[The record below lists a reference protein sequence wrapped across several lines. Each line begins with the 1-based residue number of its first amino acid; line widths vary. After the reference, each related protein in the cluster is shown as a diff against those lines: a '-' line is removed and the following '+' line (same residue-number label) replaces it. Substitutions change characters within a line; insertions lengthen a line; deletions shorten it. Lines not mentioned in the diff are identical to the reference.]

1 MLRSFNQVLSNLLY
15 WVTRSRWLLITAL
28 VGLVL
33 LLLPTPEGLS
43 VSGHRTLVLVIMT
56 IMLIVTEPIPLP
68 GIAFIVITLQ
78 VYFGIGEAN
87 DVAQAFMNDAVFF
100 IMGSLMLAVAIV
112 RQGWDARIALG
123 IIKLTGTDAYRIA
136 AGFVVISALMSSFI
150 GEHTVAAMMLPIAL
164 TLIRFTSED
173 TEAVKKLAALLL
185 FAIAYGSIIGSIGT
199 PSGGARNAIMMIYW
213 QDFGIS
219 GLSYARWMIFVYPLV
234 FIQLPILIWILSR
247 HFKPEVRVLDSGVRR
262 LKVQVAKKGPVTGR
276 QILAVIIF
284 IFIFLG
290 WIFLS
295 EDVGLGII
303 ALTGVVLYLITGLV
317 KWDEINRHMNW
328 GVVVLFGSTISLGT
342 QIKITGAADWLASV
356 FLSASGDLI
365 QSSPVFTDGII
376 VLLTAVMANVLS
388 SSATVAVL
396 GPITLNLPGDPIHLG
411 LVTAISSSFG
421 FFTAVAA
428 PACTII
434 YSSGLLKAKDFLQAG
449 WKIGIISILTV
460 IIYANFY
467 WEFIL
472 K

>member
-1 MLRSFNQVLSNLLY
+1 M
-15 WVTRSRWLLITAL
+15 
-28 VGLVL
+28 
-33 LLLPTPEGLS
+33 
-43 VSGHRTLVLVIMT
+43 
-56 IMLIVTEPIPLP
+56 
-68 GIAFIVITLQ
+68 
-78 VYFGIGEAN
+78 
-87 DVAQAFMNDAVFF
+87 
-100 IMGSLMLAVAIV
+100 
-112 RQGWDARIALG
+112 
-123 IIKLTGTDAYRIA
+123 
-136 AGFVVISALMSSFI
+136 
-150 GEHTVAAMMLPIAL
+150 
-164 TLIRFTSED
+164 
-173 TEAVKKLAALLL
+173 
-185 FAIAYGSIIGSIGT
+185 
-199 PSGGARNAIMMIYW
+199 
-213 QDFGIS
+213 
-219 GLSYARWMIFVYPLV
+219 
-234 FIQLPILIWILSR
+234 
-247 HFKPEVRVLDSGVRR
+247 
-262 LKVQVAKKGPVTGR
+262 
-276 QILAVIIF
+276 
-284 IFIFLG
+284 
-290 WIFLS
+290 
-295 EDVGLGII
+295 
-303 ALTGVVLYLITGLV
+303 
-317 KWDEINRHMNW
+317 
-328 GVVVLFGSTISLGT
+328 GT